1 MATWTQ
7 VQAIVQLLQQNQP
20 YWFYAEEINTRLSLN
35 MQIKDLVSVLLAL
48 YSAGVLD
55 FQVAGNVNIKDIIQ
69 TAALKQKGIGGN
81 APIFRFV

>member
-1 MATWTQ
+1 
-7 VQAIVQLLQQNQP
+7 
-20 YWFYAEEINTRLSLN
+20 